1 MSAKDKFD
9 SMSEEKQA
17 QFSSFMTD
25 WYENV
30 DKLEDLLAETL
41 TKEIFKYLLAG
52 LRGYNTKMS
61 DIDGVIKL
69 IKENVRQ
76 QKEIIS
82 AVLEDKDMSEL
93 FKEHNEENGHILD
106 GLENKS

>member
-1 MSAKDKFD
+1 MSVKDKFD
-9 SMSEEKQA
+9 SMDEEKQL

-41 TKEIFKYLLAG
+41 TKEIFKYLLAD
-52 LRGYNTKMS
+52 LRGYSTNMS

-69 IKENVRQ
+69 VKENVRQ
-76 QKEIIS
+76 QKQIIS
-82 AVLEDKDMSEL
+82 AVLKDKDMSEL
-93 FKEHNEENGHILD
+93 FREHNEKNGHILEE
-106 GLENKS
+106 LESKS